1 MQRIN
6 YPQPKEWDEILK
18 RPTQTVADIEEVVN
32 SIFREV
38 QSDGD
43 TVIKKYTAQFDKID
57 LDSLVVSN
65 SEIQKANDS
74 VSDALKQAINLAKS
88 NIEKFHA
95 AQKTTKVEV
104 ETMPGVAC
112 WQEKR
117 PIQKVGLYIPG
128 GTA

>member
-74 VSDALKQAINLAKS
+74 VSDAWNKPSIWPNRILRNSMLPKKQLRLK
-88 NIEKFHA
+88 
-95 AQKTTKVEV
+95 
-104 ETMPGVAC
+104 
-112 WQEKR
+112 
-117 PIQKVGLYIPG
+117 
-128 GTA
+128 

>member
-65 SEIQKANDS
+65 
-74 VSDALKQAINLAKS
+74 
-88 NIEKFHA
+88 
-95 AQKTTKVEV
+95 
-104 ETMPGVAC
+104 
-112 WQEKR
+112 
-117 PIQKVGLYIPG
+117 
-128 GTA
+128 